1 MTMSVAF
8 THSLHSLDQ
17 SIAIDGHLLQ
27 DHQGPLYL
35 PSERRLTY
43 QIPSHVTSLSP
54 INF

>member
-1 MTMSVAF
+1 MTISVAF
-8 THSLHSLDQ
+8 THCIHTTNALPLT
-17 SIAIDGHLLQ
+17 AIFYKNQ
-27 DHQGPLYL
+27 QGLLYL